1 MADSVVHWQAELSR
15 GNLGPLEC
23 LEGPQEKKD
32 HFSKTGDDGFDPLL
46 RFRAG
51 LPAIDDTSTSHVF
64 VARFRISES
73 SADDSEYFPPMPLH
87 EEISDFNQRYGELAM
102 PSSVHNWERDT
113 GFHAV
118 ALLMERLLAT
128 QQFELALEVS
138 RLVFDPSQD
147 DAKCESAF
155 EHGAARKPLS
165 RLDRS

>member
-1 MADSVVHWQAELSR
+1 MGWTCQADWS
-15 GNLGPLEC
+15 P
-23 LEGPQEKKD
+23 
-32 HFSKTGDDGFDPLL
+32 
-46 RFRAG
+46 
-51 LPAIDDTSTSHVF
+51 
-64 VARFRISES
+64 
-73 SADDSEYFPPMPLH
+73 
-87 EEISDFNQRYGELAM
+87 ISDADAFGTHNKASAEIGFQNQRYGELAM